1 MFIEA
6 MAVMTINGLT
16 TVGDKSPAEWASVAD
31 QKKLQQKLAEY
42 QDGIAIVGSGTVGSD
57 PSWYVQ
63 RALQG
68 GPRRVVMTSRPND
81 YRDFQHPGQ
90 IEFVDFTPA
99 ELVNHYE
106 KQGIEKGLLLAGEKV
121 MGAFL
126 AADLIDRFSLT
137 IEPRIVGQ
145 GKSLAIGIFDRDFRL
160 AGVNTQEDAPNTVF
174 IRYDRNRKP

>member
-1 MFIEA
+1 
-6 MAVMTINGLT
+6 
-16 TVGDKSPAEWASVAD
+16 
-31 QKKLQQKLAEY
+31 
-42 QDGIAIVGSGTVGSD
+42 
-57 PSWYVQ
+57 
-63 RALQG
+63 
-68 GPRRVVMTSRPND
+68 
-81 YRDFQHPGQ
+81 
-90 IEFVDFTPA
+90 
-99 ELVNHYE
+99 
-106 KQGIEKGLLLAGEKV
+106 